1 MNIYEIL
8 DSNGITYKQKERD
21 NVYIECPH
29 CGDDSCSVNI
39 HSGAWHCWSA
49 SCEKRGHISQLFDEE
64 FTPSEA
70 PPRERSL
77 TEEDKQKIESS
88 LLSASEVVEF
98 CAKRKLDTEFVL
110 KNKAVGYDKSRNAV
124 VIPFRNKDGVVIGA
138 KYRGDNGDQWIVGTE
153 PELYLPDPNSLKSD
167 RIIIVEGEIDALTL
181 AQFGF
186 PTGATLGA
194 GKTKGFENLRSVK
207 QIYLG
212 YDMDSAG
219 LVGVEK
225 AVASLGHYRCKRIE
239 WTAKDPNDMLKDG
252 ATKEQFVE
260 VLKNAKSL
268 LKSTRSTNAAD
279 ALDEFVIRNKRAVK
293 NRISWGYPRLDSFT
307 KGIGGGMW
315 IGLLAEAGAGKTTFI
330 YNATNNMTNAGINVG
345 ICSLEEQT
353 VMEVTPKLTA
363 MHIGRNPGGGDFYPE
378 EVEAAKPVIKKVQ
391 LYEGDETRDDVIEWI
406 KECYYA
412 HDVRV
417 IFIDYLQLLFADE
430 KNTEQVKKDCYAFKR
445 LVRKECPDL
454 CIVGIIQPKQKQK
467 LLTREGVVS
476 NDKLDGSDARSGSA
490 INQSVDAM
498 LIIQPVKGHPNLTQ
512 LEFTKVRGHLRVSKK
527 DWMGLFTQLEYD
539 HATLRQIEVS
549 NLTYG
554 G

>member
-1 MNIYEIL
+1 
-8 DSNGITYKQKERD
+8 
-21 NVYIECPH
+21 
-29 CGDDSCSVNI
+29 
-39 HSGAWHCWSA
+39 
-49 SCEKRGHISQLFDEE
+49 
-64 FTPSEA
+64 
-70 PPRERSL
+70 
-77 TEEDKQKIESS
+77 
-88 LLSASEVVEF
+88 
-98 CAKRKLDTEFVL
+98 
-110 KNKAVGYDKSRNAV
+110 
-124 VIPFRNKDGVVIGA
+124 
-138 KYRGDNGDQWIVGTE
+138 
-153 PELYLPDPNSLKSD
+153 
-167 RIIIVEGEIDALTL
+167 
-181 AQFGF
+181 
-186 PTGATLGA
+186 
-194 GKTKGFENLRSVK
+194 
-207 QIYLG
+207 
-212 YDMDSAG
+212 
-219 LVGVEK
+219 
-225 AVASLGHYRCKRIE
+225 
-239 WTAKDPNDMLKDG
+239 MLKDG